1 MNICQ
6 RINAIRV
13 EVPYLVKTKKVESYK
28 AITHDEVTAWV
39 RPHLIKHGV
48 IVCQRQIEG
57 QTFPTG
63 KQTKNGSPI
72 VRYDAVYEFK
82 WVNMDEPADNIVT
95 IFSASAEDYND
106 KAPGKCASYA
116 AKTNMLKT
124 LNIET
129 GEDDES
135 RLEGIPESISD
146 EQVINL
152 REICESF
159 NLPVDETLKAMATK
173 AFKLKRVEDLPA
185 ERFDE
190 TTVLLNRK
198 GKKAME
204 DAAKN

>member
-1 MNICQ
+1 
-6 RINAIRV
+6 
-13 EVPYLVKTKKVESYK
+13 
-28 AITHDEVTAWV
+28 
-39 RPHLIKHGV
+39 
-48 IVCQRQIEG
+48 
-57 QTFPTG
+57 
-63 KQTKNGSPI
+63 
-72 VRYDAVYEFK
+72 
-82 WVNMDEPADNIVT
+82 MDEPADNIVT

-129 GEDDES
+129 GEDDEG

-173 AFKLKRVEDLPA
+173 AFKLKKVEDLPA

-190 TTVLLNRK
+190 ATVLLNRK